1 LEAEA
6 DVMRGSRPA
15 LAPASQSCQ
24 PPGLCVLVVE
34 DDEADACLISRALWR
49 QPTVGAVV
57 RAPDGVEA
65 LRMVELGEVEPD
77 LAFIDLHMPWE
88 NGFDIL
94 AAFAG
99 RAGRAFPM
107 VVLTSSSAPADALR
121 SRLGGALQVINKPDT
136 LEAMEVALAAAID
149 AICPLGRL
157 PQIDSPATAA
167 AAARRIASFPGRR
180 ASAVGATSTRE
191 RPMHWR

>member
-1 LEAEA
+1 
-6 DVMRGSRPA
+6 MRGSRPA

-24 PPGLCVLVVE
+24 RAALCVLVVE
-34 DDEADACLISRALWR
+34 DDEADAYLISRALER
-49 QPTVGAVV
+49 QPTIGAVV
-57 RAPDGVEA
+57 RAPDGVKA
-65 LRMVELGEVEPD
+65 LRMVDLGEVAPD
-77 LAFIDLHMPWE
+77 LAFIDLHMPLE
-88 NGFDIL
+88 NGFDTL

-136 LEAMEVALAAAID
+136 TEALEIALAAAID

-157 PQIDSPATAA
+157 PQIDSPVLAA

-180 ASAVGATSTRE
+180 GSAVGSTSKRE
-191 RPMHWR
+191 GLMDWRQP